1 MQNGPP
7 RKARYGHMSH
17 DTRYLS
23 HNIRYGHMSRNARYG
38 HMSRNARY
46 DATAALLLHG
56 MLRQKVLIKNKLSNV
71 FVTHFINVAFTSC

>member
-23 HNIRYGHMSRNARYG
+23 HNVRYG

-56 MLRQKVLIKNKLSNV
+56 MLRQKVLIKKQTFKCLCNSL
-71 FVTHFINVAFTSC
+71 H

>member
-23 HNIRYGHMSRNARYG
+23 HNVRYG